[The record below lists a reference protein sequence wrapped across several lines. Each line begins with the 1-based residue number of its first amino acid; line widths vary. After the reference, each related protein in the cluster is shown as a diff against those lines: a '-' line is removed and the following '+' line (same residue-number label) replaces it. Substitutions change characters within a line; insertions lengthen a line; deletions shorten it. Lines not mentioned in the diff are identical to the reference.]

1 MHKGPNANASKSIKL
16 TLMMITASLTTSSVV
31 SLAAPVKHKLS
42 GRVNHDV
49 AVADELL
56 AKGKYEDA
64 EKLYHTALNANGND
78 VAARVGYGMALSRG
92 FKLDRADQELNKA
105 LKADP
110 HNAMAH
116 CGKALNILNRLQSSS
131 MTIVKNRAAM
141 LDQAGSECN
150 QALDIDPK
158 LPEVHYVLGM
168 VFKEQMRLDKAQAAF
183 NGALKLEP
191 KFSDAHAGLG
201 LVSLQQGNLAAA
213 ITSFQQAISENT
225 GNSTAHFGL
234 GQAYLRQGQ
243 LDQAL
248 SEFNTSLYQNPNSAP
263 VHLFLGRTYDAQG
276 NQDAAINEYHKS
288 IAIKP
293 ENPGSYLGIANI
305 RESRGDIEHAIAE
318 LRSGLDLSPN
328 SPDLHLR
335 IAQDSLRVEKL
346 DDAVKEFETTLA
358 ISPRNAAA
366 VDGLTRTYYLKAQ
379 KEATGAF
386 ISTNEFERAQQMIQR
401 AIQMN
406 PTSMQLRLAQAKLRA
421 ISGAKVD
428 LARVGQPT
436 NDPERIDYAEVLL
449 AQNKFQEAK
458 AQMDMVINNA
468 NNPKD
473 LLAVA
478 DLALMIKDLDSATAA
493 YQKAGSVP
501 GNEDRAK
508 RGLDLVAKAREDARQ
523 DLTLANDLSRR
534 KQLASS
540 IDKYHAA
547 IFANPRLADARMG
560 LAEAEQKLFS
570 DDPAQLR
577 DAATQI
583 TAYMSLTPNLPPKEQ
598 EKLQKHIEH
607 LQEKA
612 YKIDQKKVAQ
622 ATPISSRSR

>member
-1 MHKGPNANASKSIKL
+1 MYKGPNANSYKSMKL
-16 TLMMITASLTTSSVV
+16 TLVMTASLIATSGVV
-31 SLAAPVKHKLS
+31 SLAAPAKHHLA
-42 GRVNHDV
+42 GRINHDV
-49 AVADELL
+49 ALADDAL
-56 AKGKYEDA
+56 AKGKYEEA
-64 EKLYHTALNANGND
+64 EKLYHDALNANSND

-105 LKADP
+105 LQLDP

-131 MTIVKNRAAM
+131 MTVVKSRSAM

-158 LPEVHYVLGM
+158 LAEVHYTLGM
-168 VFKEQMRLDKAQAAF
+168 VFKEQNRLDKAQEAF

-201 LVSLQQGNLAAA
+201 LVSLQQGKMADA
-213 ITSFQQAISENT
+213 ISAFQQAISENS

-234 GQAYLRQGQ
+234 GQAYLKQGQ
-243 LDQAL
+243 IDQSI
-248 SEFNTSLYQNPNSAP
+248 SELNTSLYQNRNSAP
-263 VHLFLGRTYDAQG
+263 VHLFLGRAYDAQG
-276 NQDAAINEYHKS
+276 NADAAINEYHKS

-293 ENPGSYLGIANI
+293 ENPGSYIGIANI

-318 LRSGLDLSPN
+318 LRSGLDLSPTN
-328 SPDLHLR
+328 PELHLR
-335 IAQDSLRVEKL
+335 IAQDSLRLEKL
-346 DDAVKEFETTLA
+346 DDAVKEFETVLA
-358 ISPRNAAA
+358 SAPRSSAA

-406 PTSMQLRLAQAKLRA
+406 PNSMQLRLAQAKLRA

-428 LARVGQPT
+428 LSRMGMPT

-458 AQMDMVINNA
+458 AQMDIVIANA
-468 NNPKD
+468 NNPRD
-473 LLAVA
+473 VFAIG
-478 DLALMIKDLDSATAA
+478 DLALMIKDLDSANAA
-493 YQKAGSVP
+493 YQKAMSVP
-501 GNEDRAK
+501 GNEERAK
-508 RGLDLVAKAREDARQ
+508 RGLDMVAKARDESRQ

-547 IFANPRLADARMG
+547 IFADPRSGDARLG
-560 LAEAEQKLFS
+560 LAEAEERLYSNQS
-570 DDPAQLR
+570 AQLR

-583 TAYMSLTPNLPPKEQ
+583 TAFISLTPTLPAKEQ
-598 EKLQKHIEH
+598 EKLQKRIEH
-607 LQEKA
+607 LQTKA

-622 ATPISSRSR
+622 ATLPKTH